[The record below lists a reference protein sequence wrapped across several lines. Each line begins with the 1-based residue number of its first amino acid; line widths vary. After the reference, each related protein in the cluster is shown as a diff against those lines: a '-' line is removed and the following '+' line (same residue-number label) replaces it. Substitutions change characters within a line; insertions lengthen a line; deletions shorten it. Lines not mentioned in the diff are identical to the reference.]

1 MSGDA
6 RAGGGAGGGAPG
18 EPRTAK
24 SWQAVNT
31 ALHEE
36 LERDPRVV
44 VLGEDVAEA
53 GGTYGET
60 RRLLERFGPERVRDM
75 PISEAAI
82 VGAAVGMAAVGLR
95 PVAEILLVD
104 FLAIAGDQLVNQA
117 AKLYGFSG
125 GRLPVPLVL
134 KAGVGTEAGLG
145 AQHAQALEGWYAQIP
160 GLKVVWPSTPRDLHG
175 LLKAAIRDDNP
186 VLFLESI
193 ALLRE
198 SGPIGGPDD
207 VIPLGVAD
215 TARPGRDITIVT
227 WGTMRGKC
235 LAAAELLAAG
245 GGGAGGAGGAPVDAE
260 VIDLRTIVPWDR
272 AAVFASVARTHRCLV
287 VTEAVREFGPGGE
300 IAAEVGE
307 HCFDELDAP
316 VTRVA
321 APRAH
326 APHVIEYDRA
336 RIPQAEA
343 IAAAARALVGR

>member
-1 MSGDA
+1 MS
-6 RAGGGAGGGAPG
+6 GAPG
-18 EPRTAK
+18 TGAAPDGPRVVK
-24 SWQAVNT
+24 SWQAVNA

-44 VLGEDVAEA
+44 VLGEDVAAA

-60 RRLLERFGPERVRDM
+60 RRLLDRFGPERVRDM

-82 VGAAVGMAAVGLR
+82 IGAAVGMAAVGLR
-95 PVAEILLVD
+95 PVAEILLID
-104 FLAIAGDQLVNQA
+104 FLGIASDQLVNQA

-134 KAGVGTEAGLG
+134 KTAVGTEAGLG

-186 VLFLESI
+186 VLFLESLT
-193 ALLRE
+193 LLRE

-215 TARPGRDITIVT
+215 TARAGSDLTIVT

-245 GGGAGGAGGAPVDAE
+245 GGGPGGAPIDAE

-272 AAVFASVARTHRCLV
+272 EAVFASVARTHRCLV

-326 APHVIEYDRA
+326 APHVIDYDRA

-343 IAAAARALVGR
+343 IAARARALVGR